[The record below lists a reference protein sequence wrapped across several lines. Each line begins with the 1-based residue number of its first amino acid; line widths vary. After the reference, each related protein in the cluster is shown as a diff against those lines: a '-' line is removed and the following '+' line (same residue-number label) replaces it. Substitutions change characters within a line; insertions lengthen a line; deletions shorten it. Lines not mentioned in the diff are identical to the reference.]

1 MVDKIN
7 SAPTHRA
14 ELARNNANKR
24 SEAASESRATSGTS
38 AAQANAEAASVE
50 KPAGTQSTSVSSLI
64 ERAKAA
70 AEHVP
75 EVDRQKVD
83 DIKQAIA
90 RGEFQVNPK
99 AVAQAFV
106 SMTLNATRI

>member
-7 SAPTHRA
+7 SAPAHRPD
-14 ELARNNANKR
+14 LVRNDANKR
-24 SEAASESRATSGTS
+24 TEAASESRATSGTS
-38 AAQANAEAASVE
+38 AAQANAEAAPTVKATGS
-50 KPAGTQSTSVSSLI
+50 QSTSVTSLI

-75 EVDRQKVD
+75 EVNRQKVD

-106 SMTLNATRI
+106 SMTLNATRM

>member
-7 SAPTHRA
+7 SAPTHRP
-14 ELARNNANKR
+14 ELVRNDASKR
-24 SEAASESRATSGTS
+24 NEAASESRATSGTS
-38 AAQANAEAASVE
+38 AAQANAEAAPITKS
-50 KPAGTQSTSVSSLI
+50 AGAQSTSVSSLI

-106 SMTLNATRI
+106 SMTLNATRM

>member
-7 SAPTHRA
+7 SAPTHRP
-14 ELARNNANKR
+14 ELVRNSTSKR
-24 SEAASESRATSGTS
+24 NEATSESHATSGIS
-38 AAQANAEAASVE
+38 AAQAHAEAAQITKS
-50 KPAGTQSTSVSSLI
+50 AGAQSTSVSSLI

-75 EVDRQKVD
+75 EIDRQKVD

-106 SMTLNATRI
+106 SMTLNATRM

>member
-7 SAPTHRA
+7 SAPTHRP
-14 ELARNNANKR
+14 ELVRNDASKR
-24 SEAASESRATSGTS
+24 NEAASESRATPGTS
-38 AAQANAEAASVE
+38 AAQANAEAAPTVKATGS
-50 KPAGTQSTSVSSLI
+50 QSTSVSSLI

-106 SMTLNATRI
+106 SMTLNATRM

>member
-7 SAPTHRA
+7 SAPTHLP
-14 ELARNNANKR
+14 ELVRSNASKRN
-24 SEAASESRATSGTS
+24 EATSESHTTSGIS
-38 AAQANAEAASVE
+38 ATQAHAEAAPTA
-50 KPAGTQSTSVSSLI
+50 KPTGAQSTSVSSLI
-64 ERAKAA
+64 ERAKVA

-75 EVDRQKVD
+75 EVNRQQVD

-106 SMTLNATRI
+106 SMTLNATRM

>member
-1 MVDKIN
+1 MVDKISSMPPRRSEPVRSEGANRTDAARESHHAAQVSVADAKPGVPMTVSIASTN
-7 SAPTHRA
+7 SA
-14 ELARNNANKR
+14 
-24 SEAASESRATSGTS
+24 S
-38 AAQANAEAASVE
+38 
-50 KPAGTQSTSVSSLI
+50 SSLI

-90 RGEFQVNPK
+90 RGEFHINPK

-106 SMTLNATRI
+106 SMTLNATR